1 METKT
6 IFTAFFFITTLV
18 SSAYPNLGQ
27 EDTDD
32 EPLVN
37 PGREFDTLDA
47 ISPASQDY
55 NNYMLENLP
64 SKYMTYLETCGKNM
78 GPSGTVKCNVDV
90 LKEIL
95 TNKPISREC
104 CQKVVKAGKEC
115 YMEIRKFMFRLYQLK
130 RFAYQVS
137 FKIIK
142 VILDEMITILT
153 PSYER
158 DKTSNKEDKEE
169 ESRISYCASS
179 LPEGIKHIGKK
190 LVEIEFS
197 MRYER
202 DGATVLIIL
211 RLGTRPIKTCVTLCV
226 KRILRACLS
235 AALKLELLLNE
246 TPVLPEALVDDGIG
260 VPSIS
265 FCFQPRKTTRSKTRG
280 GCRRRKRTV
289 TVSSESKGQTFLSA
303 RRNPPRFFIK
313 IGRTRGMLRLREDEE
328 TPE

>member
-64 SKYMTYLETCGKNM
+64 SKYITYLETCGKNM

-104 CQKVVKAGKEC
+104 CQ
-115 YMEIRKFMFRLYQLK
+115 
-130 RFAYQVS
+130 
-137 FKIIK
+137 K

-179 LPEGIKHIGKK
+179 LPEGIKHI
-190 LVEIEFS
+190 
-197 MRYER
+197 
-202 DGATVLIIL
+202 DGCST
-211 RLGTRPIKTCVTLCV
+211 P
-226 KRILRACLS
+226 
-235 AALKLELLLNE
+235 LKNSDY
-246 TPVLPEALVDDGIG
+246 VQV
-260 VPSIS
+260 
-265 FCFQPRKTTRSKTRG
+265 
-280 GCRRRKRTV
+280 RRKCRLCDSMDSEIAEHKICKCSFWDRCSAEV
-289 TVSSESKGQTFLSA
+289 ESPSSSHHDEIGLS
-303 RRNPPRFFIK
+303 
-313 IGRTRGMLRLREDEE
+313 
-328 TPE
+328 

>member
-64 SKYMTYLETCGKNM
+64 SKYITYIETCGKNM

-130 RFAYQVS
+130 RFASQVS

-142 VILDEMITILT
+142 VWNRCSAEVES
-153 PSYER
+153 PS
-158 DKTSNKEDKEE
+158 
-169 ESRISYCASS
+169 SS
-179 LPEGIKHIGKK
+179 HDDTNE
-190 LVEIEFS
+190 
-197 MRYER
+197 
-202 DGATVLIIL
+202 
-211 RLGTRPIKTCVTLCV
+211 
-226 KRILRACLS
+226 LS
-235 AALKLELLLNE
+235 
-246 TPVLPEALVDDGIG
+246 
-260 VPSIS
+260 
-265 FCFQPRKTTRSKTRG
+265 
-280 GCRRRKRTV
+280 
-289 TVSSESKGQTFLSA
+289 
-303 RRNPPRFFIK
+303 
-313 IGRTRGMLRLREDEE
+313 
-328 TPE
+328 